1 MGKTGA
7 KEGAEGVPQAGMRMR
22 QLSSASELSVSTIK
36 FYMSKGLLPF
46 PHKVK
51 PNVAY
56 YDEAF
61 LRRLMI
67 VKTMRSEGLSISSIK
82 SILDKYPFE
91 MVAEWEKFKSEA
103 QEKDSYELE
112 EEERLATLSDE
123 ERRTEAILDAAF
135 RVFSM
140 RGYHNATVDDIAQ
153 EAGVSK
159 GTCYQYFSGKEEIFM
174 ACLERTLETLL
185 AEAEAAGA
193 GAPDALTR
201 LGLKGLTF
209 ISKYRDLQF
218 MFVGII
224 SEVMGGNKKLQAAG
238 RRHLQPGGRLPRR
251 RHPVRHRRGH
261 LPRHRP
267 QDGLL
272 RAHRHR
278 RDRGQPL
285 PRRGGVRRA
294 PLLRLADGLHAARPL
309 QITWQLPRRQG
320 IRRRTCTPSCLT
332 QYQQV

>member
-1 MGKTGA
+1 MGMEMEMEKPPG
-7 KEGAEGVPQAGMRMR
+7 QMRMR
-22 QLSSASELSVSTIK
+22 QLSSASDLSVSTIK

-46 PHKVK
+46 PRKVK

-61 LRRLMI
+61 LRRLLI
-67 VKTMRSEGLSISSIK
+67 VKTMRAEGLSISSIK

-91 MVAEWEKFKSEA
+91 MVSEWEKFKSEA

-135 RVFSM
+135 RVFSL

-185 AEAEAAGA
+185 VEAEAAGA

-224 SEVMGGNKKLQAAG
+224 SEVMGGNHKLQKQADAIFNRVADFLAVDIQSG
-238 RRHLQPGGRLPRR
+238 IDEGIFRDIDPKTVSFALIGIAEIVGNLYLIEEEFDVLHFFVSLMDFMQ
-251 RHPVRHRRGH
+251 H
-261 LPRHRP
+261 
-267 QDGLL
+267 GL
-272 RAHRHR
+272 
-278 RDRGQPL
+278 
-285 PRRGGVRRA
+285 
-294 PLLRLADGLHAARPL
+294 
-309 QITWQLPRRQG
+309 
-320 IRRRTCTPSCLT
+320 SK
-332 QYQQV
+332 

>member
-1 MGKTGA
+1 MVKTGA
-7 KEGAEGVPQAGMRMR
+7 KEGAEGAPQAGMRMR
-22 QLSSASELSVSTIK
+22 QLSSASGLSVSTIK

-67 VKTMRSEGLSISSIK
+67 VKAMRSEGLSISSIK

-135 RVFSM
+135 RVFSQ

-185 AEAEAAGA
+185 VEAEAAGA

-224 SEVMGGNKKLQAAG
+224 SEVMGGNHKLQQQADAIFNRVADFLAVDIQSG
-238 RRHLQPGGRLPRR
+238 IDEGIFRDIDPKTVSFALIGIAEIVGNLYLIEEEFDVLHFFVSLMDFMQ
-251 RHPVRHRRGH
+251 H
-261 LPRHRP
+261 
-267 QDGLL
+267 GL
-272 RAHRHR
+272 
-278 RDRGQPL
+278 
-285 PRRGGVRRA
+285 
-294 PLLRLADGLHAARPL
+294 
-309 QITWQLPRRQG
+309 
-320 IRRRTCTPSCLT
+320 SK
-332 QYQQV
+332 